1 MSALGKLEG
10 RDRRKRRIRKKVN
23 GTAARPRL
31 CVFRSNMH
39 MYAQAVDDE
48 AHKVLAGASSLSPEV
63 VKAIAD
69 KKAGG
74 ETVKKSDVAVLV
86 GKLVA
91 ERCQAKSI
99 KAVVFDRSGY
109 QYTGRVKTLA
119 DAAREAGLEF

>member
-1 MSALGKLEG
+1 MSVGLKLEG

-31 CVFRSNMH
+31 CVFRSNKH

-48 AHKVLAGASSLSPEV
+48 AHRVLAGASSLSPEV
-63 VKAIAD
+63 AKAIAE
-69 KKAGG
+69 KKAAG
-74 ETVKKSDVAVLV
+74 ETPKKAEVAALV

-91 ERCQAKSI
+91 ERCKAKSI
-99 KAVVFDRSGY
+99 AAVVFDRSGY
-109 QYTGRVKTLA
+109 MYTGRVKTLA